1 MSMHIKQINGVARCP
16 KCGAALNEDVEHAC
30 GETYEQIAAELAKFQ
45 EVAAR
50 ENTLLDSWIAKA
62 GEEQRRADQTERER
76 NEALNELKMMKV
88 VHYPALLQQ
97 SELKDSL
104 MAEMKAQLD
113 AARQSRAR
121 LVRLFRTWKKYAE
134 GRTRTVDWLSQRKDE
149 LERETE
155 RLLRCT
161 AGARWPG
168 SRILYEMAFQEGAS
182 AEIERLRQQ
191 VTALRKALNGITYES
206 HHDYDCAMRDEFGA
220 KCTCGYEEVYN
231 KAVDAIAA
239 TASAGE
245 TQPS

>member
-104 MAEMKAQLD
+104 MAEMKSQLD
-113 AARQSRAR
+113 VARQQISALRAAAHR
-121 LVRLFRTWKKYAE
+121 IYDDINDEDGEAWVWVSKELFSKDVEKLVDALA
-134 GRTRTVDWLSQRKDE
+134 
-149 LERETE
+149 
-155 RLLRCT
+155 
-161 AGARWPG
+161 
-168 SRILYEMAFQEGAS
+168 
-182 AEIERLRQQ
+182 
-191 VTALRKALNGITYES
+191 VTAPAERKE
-206 HHDYDCAMRDEFGA
+206 
-220 KCTCGYEEVYN
+220 
-231 KAVDAIAA
+231 
-239 TASAGE
+239 
-245 TQPS
+245 